1 MAIKKAKKDESAI
14 KSVPKND
21 AVNVAKNEEVEASV
35 YFYGIGKRK
44 TSIAQ
49 IKAYPSSKNQ
59 SEIIVNEKKVE
70 DYFTISRLADVI
82 KSPLVVAG
90 QDKKFSI
97 IIKVSGGGIN
107 SQAEAIR
114 LGISRALVESD
125 ATLKKPLR
133 DKGFMTR
140 DARKVERKKPG
151 LRKARRAP
159 QWAKR

>member
-1 MAIKKAKKDESAI
+1 MATKKAKKDE
-14 KSVPKND
+14 
-21 AVNVAKNEEVEASV
+21 AVNIVKKEEEKAPV
-35 YFYGIGKRK
+35 YFYGLGKRK

-49 IKAYPSSKNQ
+49 IKAYPSSKSQ

-70 DYFTISRLADVI
+70 DYFTIARLVDVI
-82 KSPLVVAG
+82 KSPLAVAG
-90 QDKKFSI
+90 QNKKFSI
-97 IIKVSGGGIN
+97 TVKVSGGGIN

-114 LGISRALVESD
+114 LGISRALVELD
-125 ATLKKPLR
+125 AMLKKPLR